1 MFAAESA
8 VVVGLVPMY
17 SRPRPTAAVPMAKS
31 SAPRRDTSPRTRGR
45 FRVRVIN
52 ASYFGS
58 SIMFSVLA
66 LQHDKNVPVVK
77 YMKVKVE
84 VERVG
89 SGVMAG
95 SSVSRDEIGYI
106 PYADVVV
113 RRMRKDRRGFVNAKY
128 AANVRRS
135 EVVG

>member
-17 SRPRPTAAVPMAKS
+17 SRPRPTAAVPMAKT
-31 SAPRRDTSPRTRGR
+31 SAPRRETSPRTIGR
-45 FRVRVIN
+45 FRVRLIN

-66 LQHDKNVPVVK
+66 LQHDKNVPVVR

-113 RRMRKDRRGFVNAKY
+113 RRIRKERRGFVNAKY
-128 AANVRRS
+128 AANLRRS